1 MTIIVWSQNRCIY
14 CDQAKALL
22 ETKGMAYEERNINQ
36 DFTKQQL
43 LEAVPSAR
51 TVPQIIIDGICIGG
65 MIDLQLYFKEKNID

>member
-1 MTIIVWSQNRCIY
+1 
-14 CDQAKALL
+14 
-22 ETKGMAYEERNINQ
+22 MAYEERNINQ

-65 MIDLQLYFKEKNID
+65 MIDLQLYLKEKNID

>member
-1 MTIIVWSQNRCIY
+1 MTIIVWSQNGCIY

-65 MIDLQLYFKEKNID
+65 MIDLQLYLKEKNID

>member
-1 MTIIVWSQNRCIY
+1 MTIIVCSQNRCIY
-14 CDQAKALL
+14 CDHAKALL

-65 MIDLQLYFKEKNID
+65 MIDLQLYLKEKNID